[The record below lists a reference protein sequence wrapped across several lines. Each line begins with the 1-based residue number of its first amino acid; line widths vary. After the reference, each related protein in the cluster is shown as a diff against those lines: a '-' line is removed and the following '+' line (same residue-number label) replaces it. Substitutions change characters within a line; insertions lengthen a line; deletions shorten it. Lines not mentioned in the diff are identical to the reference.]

1 MRRLFLILALTTVI
15 AGCAMDRN
23 RNSSERE
30 WARAECNNV
39 IDREA
44 RQKCL
49 RRVDEDWGVFR
60 LAPGTKTFEA
70 MHSGDKQIAIA
81 SVEALVAEVEGKTI
95 LVKGSRFMKMER
107 VVAALT
113 GMAEGGH

>member
-1 MRRLFLILALTTVI
+1 MRRLLLLLTLSTVI

-30 WARAECNNV
+30 WARAECNNI

-49 RRVDEDWGVFR
+49 RRVDDDYGGSQDEKPKD
-60 LAPGTKTFEA
+60 P
-70 MHSGDKQIAIA
+70 
-81 SVEALVAEVEGKTI
+81 
-95 LVKGSRFMKMER
+95 KGSKR
-107 VVAALT
+107 
-113 GMAEGGH
+113 

>member
-1 MRRLFLILALTTVI
+1 MRRLLLLALLAVI

-30 WARAECNNV
+30 WARAECNNI

-49 RRVDEDWGVFR
+49 RRVDDDYGGSTEEKPKD
-60 LAPGTKTFEA
+60 P
-70 MHSGDKQIAIA
+70 
-81 SVEALVAEVEGKTI
+81 
-95 LVKGSRFMKMER
+95 KGNKR
-107 VVAALT
+107 
-113 GMAEGGH
+113 

>member
-1 MRRLFLILALTTVI
+1 MRRLLLLLTLSTVI

-30 WARAECNNV
+30 WARAECNNI

-49 RRVDEDWGVFR
+49 RRVDDDCGGSQDEKPKD
-60 LAPGTKTFEA
+60 P
-70 MHSGDKQIAIA
+70 
-81 SVEALVAEVEGKTI
+81 
-95 LVKGSRFMKMER
+95 KGSKR
-107 VVAALT
+107 
-113 GMAEGGH
+113 

>member
-1 MRRLFLILALTTVI
+1 MRRLFLLIALSGVI

-30 WARAECNNV
+30 WAHAECNNI

-49 RRVDEDWGVFR
+49 RRVDEDYGGSQEEK
-60 LAPGTKTFEA
+60 AAKDA
-70 MHSGDKQIAIA
+70 
-81 SVEALVAEVEGKTI
+81 
-95 LVKGSRFMKMER
+95 KGNKR
-107 VVAALT
+107 
-113 GMAEGGH
+113 